1 MDLPSR
7 SRSLHVVTE
16 EHDLHQINLSNI
28 AALALDRTRAGRLAW
43 RPTGS
48 GGRRWVGAIT
58 MLTITKAGGDGFE
71 FVLQQADDET
81 VWASIVS
88 WEHVF
93 HELWAAACGDG
104 EPLPAA

>member
-1 MDLPSR
+1 
-7 SRSLHVVTE
+7 VAE
-16 EHDLHQINLSNI
+16 EHDLQKINLRNI
-28 AALALDRTRAGRLAW
+28 AGLALDRTNAGRLEWQATE
-43 RPTGS
+43 P

-93 HELWAAACGDG
+93 HELWTATGGGTPPVEAA
-104 EPLPAA
+104 